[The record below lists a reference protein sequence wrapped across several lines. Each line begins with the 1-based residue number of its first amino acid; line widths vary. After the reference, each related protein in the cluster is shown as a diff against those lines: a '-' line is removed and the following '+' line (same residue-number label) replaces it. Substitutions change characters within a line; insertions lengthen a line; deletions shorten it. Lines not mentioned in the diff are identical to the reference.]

1 MAENWLQRG
10 ELLLGEEK
18 QRILAG
24 AHILV
29 IGLGGVGS
37 WAAEM
42 LCRAGVGTFTLVD
55 ADVVDVTNIN
65 RQMPALASTV
75 GRPKCDVVAER
86 LRAINPDVQL
96 VVKQQFVTPDNI
108 AQLLDEQ
115 QFAFV
120 VDAIDTLESKC
131 ALIRAC
137 WERGLKIISSM
148 GAGAKC
154 DLAAIRSGDLWKTEH
169 CTLAKNVRRQLRDV
183 RGRKLPVIY
192 SAEEPRRDAIR
203 PNPVGGKPI
212 IGSKDNKIPAAL
224 SCFDVPLIHQQFI
237 GVCHRDQPHTQLLCH
252 GALGWQFTTQGV
264 DSADNRLSHLLI
276 QL

>member
-1 MAENWLQRG
+1 MTGNWLQRG
-10 ELLLGEEK
+10 ELLLGGEK
-18 QRILAG
+18 QELLAN
-24 AHILV
+24 AHLLV

-42 LCRAGVGTFTLVD
+42 LCRAGVGAFTLVD

-75 GRPKCDVVAER
+75 GRAKCDVVAER
-86 LRAINPDVQL
+86 LRAINPAVQL

-108 AQLLDEQ
+108 AQLLDER

-154 DLAAIRSGDLWKTEH
+154 NLADIRCGELWKTEH
-169 CTLAKNVRRQLRDV
+169 CTLAKNVRRQLRDA
-183 RGRKLPVIY
+183 RGSYKLPVIY
-192 SAEEPRRDAIR
+192 SVEEPRRDAIR
-203 PNPVGGKPI
+203 PNPAGGKPI
-212 IGSKDNKIPAAL
+212 IGS
-224 SCFDVPLIHQQFI
+224 
-237 GVCHRDQPHTQLLCH
+237 
-252 GALGWQFTTQGV
+252 LGYFTATFGCYIAEYV
-264 DSADNRLSHLLI
+264 I
-276 QL
+276 KEI